1 VRSKGEKIML
11 LLLWIVAGLGSG
23 YVTGRVMS
31 SEGRDWVM
39 NLIMGVAGGI
49 GGGFLLSA
57 THIVVRGAMIYTSL
71 AAIAGAALLAGVSR
85 SLSGRREYG
94 STERW
99 IEFGHP
105 RELLCVRGIARLC
118 ASRLSRGTR

>member
-1 VRSKGEKIML
+1 ML
-11 LLLWIVAGLGSG
+11 LILWVVAGLATG

-39 NLIMGVAGGI
+39 DLIMGVAGAV

-57 THIVVRGAMIYTSL
+57 THILVRGAMIYTIL

-94 STERW
+94 STD
-99 IEFGHP
+99 
-105 RELLCVRGIARLC
+105 
-118 ASRLSRGTR
+118 